1 MLAVTDPRRSA
12 EPDIQRTVHSRS
24 ALLSGNGGVMH
35 RSRPFVLV
43 IVGVVAACSK
53 RNPADGNDILSQD
66 RTLVA
71 RLETSK
77 DARRASVPDACGAI
91 RIAAAPSA
99 ADQQQAEALTQQ
111 AGVAEMHGDIQDA
124 RSLLQ
129 RAAALDA
136 TNKSAAYHL
145 GRTSEALGDRG
156 TAVAA
161 YCRYLA
167 LAPTAAE
174 SVEARQRVA
183 GLSRAM
189 PHTTRSTR
197 DSLVARSNVVAAA
210 SPRRPVRAR
219 PSVGSRVV
227 ASAPVQRP
235 APRTPER
242 ITEPTPVT
250 TNGDVVAAPP
260 SPTSAPD
267 PSPAPSRTQ
276 RRGSIGAQST
286 IIGVAAGAIL
296 GAATGRS
303 VKSTVIGAAAGG
315 VLGTVVGATTR
326 PPGRATRS

>member
-1 MLAVTDPRRSA
+1 M
-12 EPDIQRTVHSRS
+12 
-24 ALLSGNGGVMH
+24 MH

-43 IVGVVAACSK
+43 IVAAAAACSK
-53 RNPADGNDILSQD
+53 REPAEGNDILSQD
-66 RTLVA
+66 RSLVA
-71 RLETSK
+71 RLESTK
-77 DARRASVPDACGAI
+77 EARRPSVPDACGAI
-91 RIAAAPSA
+91 RIATAPSA
-99 ADQQQAEALTQQ
+99 ADQQQADALTQQ

-129 RAAALDA
+129 RAAGLDA

-145 GRTSEALGDRG
+145 GRTSEALGDRS
-156 TAVAA
+156 TAMTA

-183 GLSRAM
+183 SLSRAM
-189 PHTTRSTR
+189 PHITRSVR
-197 DSLVARSNVVAAA
+197 DSVVTRSNVVAAA

-227 ASAPVQRP
+227 AGAPAQRP
-235 APRTPER
+235 APRSSER
-242 ITEPTPVT
+242 ITEPAPVT
-250 TNGDVVAAPP
+250 TNGDVVAMAS
-260 SPTSAPD
+260 SPAQAADPLPD
-267 PSPAPSRTQ
+267 PSPAPSRTE

-303 VKSTVIGAAAGG
+303 VRSTVIGAAAGG

-326 PPGRATRS
+326 PAGRATRS